1 MNLQNP
7 NSVDTLA
14 INGLNNYL
22 SQANSAGINNWGVRF
37 VQGNAFNYAPP
48 VAPPIAPPVAPPVV
62 LPAALPQP
70 SVSSPVF
77 SAGSLVQAVQMQ
89 LKSFVPPA
97 FEFKVP
103 TTAVTLVGN
112 VTVEQTA
119 VSESGSVDDSETPAQ
134 NDSLTTV
141 PAGNQINADVDNV
154 QTVGEREIEI
164 RHEVMLSDGPATLS
178 SVATQNGF
186 SLTLPEGLMLV
197 PTALRE
203 ANLIVRTG
211 MKPRA
216 LSLSQVLN
224 AIVEGGSSAGN
235 RSTPSDMTAGALR
248 MVMADGSP
256 LPAWLV
262 FDPITKTL
270 SAKEIP
276 EGTEPLK
283 IKLQTFNG
291 DVVLGESEI
300 SIDTN
305 ESLK

>member
-97 FEFKVP
+97 CEFKVP